1 MAVVGID
8 FGNLNCV
15 IAQAGRGGVDVLLN
29 GASKRQN
36 ACAVSFQGKER
47 FMGDEANAIARSNY
61 KNTSVNM
68 KRLIGRKFSEQ
79 EVQEEIADLPGRQ
92 FEEMPDTGYVGMKV
106 NYNDAEETMTMEQC
120 CAMMLT
126 KAMQIAEASAG
137 AKVVDAVVSVPG
149 YWSDAQR
156 QSMIQACNIA
166 GLNCLRLMHENT
178 ATALAFGIFKSAKGL
193 FDAEKPT
200 NVMFL
205 DLGHASF
212 TASCVSFQTGKL
224 AVKSA
229 SYDRSLGGR
238 EFDNLI
244 AKYIADEFKAK
255 HGLDAWENP
264 KAKMKLMA
272 AAEKAKKTLSPKG
285 VTEAPISV
293 ECLMEDLD
301 FNCKLTLENLMEMA
315 EPLLARLE
323 VPIREALEV
332 AGLTPAELS
341 SVEIVGGSTRL
352 EFVKARMSKVL
363 DLDASAI
370 NMGLSTT
377 MNADE
382 SVCRGC
388 ALQAAMLSTRFKVK
402 EFNIY
407 EAVSYPVKL
416 SWDPIDQ
423 MVEDEKEAE
432 VEEEGDKKEGEDAAA
447 EAGANE
453 LVVFKKN
460 DSTPLIR
467 RVTFKRREPFTVT
480 ATYDEAA
487 MSELPPG
494 TDPVI
499 GQFTVHPTPKDD
511 VVPKIRVNIMH
522 DLHGILTCKSAQMME
537 EIKEEPKAEPGASED
552 AKAAEGKEGDQAAS
566 PAEGK
571 DAEAEEPPRK
581 KRYKKVALNVDW
593 PTPGLDATRL
603 QSCIDKETQMQDQDL
618 LITATNNAKNDVE
631 SYIYSMRDKVIDSLR
646 PYCTDDEKAK
656 FEEALTN
663 AENWLYYEE
672 GYDCSK
678 AEYEGKLQSLKA
690 LGSPIERRQVETQTR
705 EPTVNSLKKSI
716 QDYKSFVSSTD
727 EKYAHI
733 TDVERD
739 IVRKACADEEAW
751 IYDQLEAQ
759 GKLPANVDPVLT
771 CNIISQHQRE
781 FQDKCRPIMTKP
793 KPAPAPKPKEN
804 SKEDEGKDASEPAA
818 DADAPKAEGVDP
830 NFAPPPPAADA
841 DGSEGKDDAIE
852 DPMETEDAKQID

>member
-36 ACAVSFQGKER
+36 ACAVSFQGKQR
-47 FMGDEANAIARSNY
+47 FMGDEASAIARSNY
-61 KNTSVNM
+61 RNTPVNM
-68 KRLIGRKFSEQ
+68 KRLIGRKFSED
-79 EVQEEIADLPGRQ
+79 EVQQEIAEMGVNCV
-92 FEEMPDTGYVGMKV
+92 EMPDTGYVGMMV
-106 NYNDAEETMTMEQC
+106 NYNDEDIAMSMEQC

-126 KAMQIAEASAG
+126 KCMGIAEASAG
-137 AKVVDAVVSVPG
+137 AKVMDAVVSVPG

-156 QSMIQACNIA
+156 QSMIHACNIA

-193 FDAEKPT
+193 FDAET
-200 NVMFL
+200 ESNVMFL
-205 DLGHASF
+205 DLGNAHF
-212 TASCVSFQTGKL
+212 TASCVAFQTGKL

-229 SYDRSLGGR
+229 AYDRNLGGR
-238 EFDNLI
+238 AFDECI
-244 AKYIADEFKAK
+244 AKWISAEFKAK
-255 HGLDAWENP
+255 HNLDAWENP
-264 KAKMKLMA
+264 KARMKLLA

-285 VTEAPISV
+285 VTEAPVNV
-293 ECLMEDLD
+293 ECLMNDLD
-301 FNCKLTLENLMEMA
+301 FNCKLTLEKLMEMA

-323 VPIREALEV
+323 RPIREALAT
-332 AGLTPAELS
+332 AGLAPGDLA

-352 EFVKARMSKVL
+352 EFVKERMATLLETDKE
-363 DLDASAI
+363 AI

-416 SWDPIDQ
+416 SWDPVDN
-423 MVEDEKEAE
+423 MVTEDEKEGDA
-432 VEEEGDKKEGEDAAA
+432 EEEGDKKEGEDAAA

-453 LVVFKKN
+453 LVIFKKN
-460 DSTPLIR
+460 ESTPLIR

-487 MSELPPG
+487 MPELPPG

-499 GQFTVHPTPKDD
+499 GTFTVNPTPKDD

-522 DLHGILTCKSAQMME
+522 DLHGILKCNSAQMME
-537 EIKEEPKAEPGASED
+537 EIKDEPKEGED
-552 AKAAEGKEGDQAAS
+552 AKADEGKEGDQAAS

-571 DAEAEEPPRK
+571 EGEGEEPPRK
-581 KRYKKVALNVDW
+581 KRYRKVALAVDW
-593 PTPGLDATRL
+593 PTPGLAESAL
-603 QSCIDKETQMQDQDL
+603 QSAIDKEAKMQDQDL
-618 LITATNNAKNDVE
+618 LIEQTNNARNDVE
-631 SYIYSMRDKVIDSLR
+631 SYIYAMRDKVIDSLR
-646 PYCTDDEKAK
+646 PYCTDAEKEA
-656 FEEALTN
+656 FEAALTA
-663 AENWLYYEE
+663 AEDWLYYGD
-672 GYDCSK
+672 GYDALKSV
-678 AEYEGKLQSLKA
+678 YEDKLQSLKSM
-690 LGSPIERRQVETQTR
+690 GSPMERRQVELQTR
-705 EPTVNSLKKSI
+705 EATANNLKKSI
-716 QDYKSFVSSTD
+716 ADYKAFVSSAD

-739 IVRKACADEEAW
+739 VVRKACADEESW
-751 IYDQLEAQ
+751 LYDQMDAQ
-759 GKLPANVDPVLT
+759 GKLAANVDPILT

-781 FQDKCRPIMTKP
+781 LQDKCRPIMTKP
-793 KPAPAPKPKEN
+793 KPQAPKPKPE
-804 SKEDEGKDASEPAA
+804 EKDGEAKDGAAPAA
-818 DADAPKAEGVDP
+818 DADAAKEGASAE
-830 NFAPPPPAADA
+830 APPPAADGDA
-841 DGSEGKDDAIE
+841 AGAEGKEDAVE